1 MSVAPSGMSPLFAF
15 LICHFCSSTLV
26 MYGDTLTDNGHV
38 RIPSKTPRR
47 QVLEERRAVERG
59 SG

>member
-1 MSVAPSGMSPLFAF
+1 
-15 LICHFCSSTLV
+15 
-26 MYGDTLTDNGHV
+26 MYGDALEDDGLV
-38 RIPSKTPRR
+38 RMPSKTPRR

>member
-1 MSVAPSGMSPLFAF
+1 
-15 LICHFCSSTLV
+15 